1 MGSTQLAEEHGDK
14 LAPAGES
21 SGVTFGLGFFH
32 SVLKLDSRKQ
42 LQELAKYA
50 TEFIHRWPSF
60 ICDGISGKKSFHHNI
75 IRGPF
80 LFQNLIWT
88 RMWYDIFVTKE
99 FVNTISITGQREKHL

>member
-1 MGSTQLAEEHGDK
+1 
-14 LAPAGES
+14 
-21 SGVTFGLGFFH
+21 
-32 SVLKLDSRKQ
+32 
-42 LQELAKYA
+42 LAKYA

-88 RMWYDIFVTKE
+88 RMMPDFE
-99 FVNTISITGQREKHL
+99 FFRPLSILLGVLIKFAGYSKKAENILVGMVNLGLNKDKNWRI